1 MLEEIRQQDIVE
13 EFSAPVFSLQL
24 VLSVPQHAKERHM
37 STGSDIVKTASSQ
50 SSYLKQA
57 FMDNNLNKKTVKFE
71 HDSSGNFTR
80 WIYNYTLNQ
89 WMIYLDVYKTVLMP
103 W

>member
-71 HDSSGNFTR
+71 HDSSGN
-80 WIYNYTLNQ
+80 YNYTLNQ